1 MKKFLNVK
9 LKLARACADSHIL
22 KIVAELVTILC
33 ASLEMSKCKINKLA
47 CAHVSS
53 HILK

>member
-9 LKLARACADSHIL
+9 LKLACACADL
-22 KIVAELVTILC
+22 KIVAELVIILC
-33 ASLEMSKCKINKLA
+33 ASLEMSKCKISKLA
-47 CAHVSS
+47 CARVSS